1 MLIKLRLA
9 GKFPKENRMADK
21 KEKKKN
27 VVTES
32 VQVRRAREKLK
43 RRMETIEQKITV
55 QALEKKSL
63 EIHQWIA
70 KHASDR
76 VVLYAKEISLFDENQ
91 NTAKV
96 SQKVSLLAE
105 RIQKETRTALNPLEK
120 NDANLS

>member
-1 MLIKLRLA
+1 MS
-9 GKFPKENRMADK
+9 DK
-21 KEKKKN
+21 KEKKKI

-32 VQVRRAREKLK
+32 VRVRRAREKLK
-43 RRMETIEQKITV
+43 KRTEAMEQKITV

-76 VVLYAKEISLFDENQ
+76 VILYAKEISLFDENQ

-105 RIQKETRTALNPLEK
+105 KIQKEIRGTLAFFEKKDEISLE
-120 NDANLS
+120 

>member
-1 MLIKLRLA
+1 MTEM
-9 GKFPKENRMADK
+9 KERK
-21 KEKKKN
+21 KPI
-27 VVTES
+27 VTES

-43 RRMETIEQKITV
+43 KRMDAIEKKITA

-76 VVLYAKEISLFDENQ
+76 VILYAKDISLFDENQ

-105 RIQKETRTALNPLEK
+105 RIQKDTREFLGMSPKQDVNP
-120 NDANLS
+120 S

>member
-1 MLIKLRLA
+1 MV
-9 GKFPKENRMADK
+9 DK
-21 KEKKKN
+21 KERRKS

-43 RRMETIEQKITV
+43 KRMEAIEKKITT

-76 VVLYAKEISLFDENQ
+76 VILYAKEISLFDENQ

-105 RIQKETRTALNPLEK
+105 RIQKETRSALSLFEK
-120 NDANLS
+120 KDANAS

>member
-1 MLIKLRLA
+1 
-9 GKFPKENRMADK
+9 MADMK
-21 KEKKKN
+21 DKKKSM
-27 VVTES
+27 VMES

-43 RRMETIEQKITV
+43 KRMEAIEKKITI

-76 VVLYAKEISLFDENQ
+76 VILYAKEISLFDENQ

-96 SQKVSLLAE
+96 SQRVSQLAE
-105 RIQKETRTALNPLEK
+105 RIQKETRESLKCYDGKDVNG
-120 NDANLS
+120 S

>member
-1 MLIKLRLA
+1 
-9 GKFPKENRMADK
+9 MADK

>member
-1 MLIKLRLA
+1 MS
-9 GKFPKENRMADK
+9 
-21 KEKKKN
+21 EKKKKPI
-27 VVTES
+27 VTES

-43 RRMETIEQKITV
+43 KRMEAVEKKITT

-76 VVLYAKEISLFDENQ
+76 VILYAKDISLFDENQ

-105 RIQKETRTALNPLEK
+105 RIQKETRESLGTVQKQDINA
-120 NDANLS
+120 S